1 MFRNA
6 FYLLRDAGIRF
17 AEDRAT
23 LFAATLAY
31 YTIFSLAPLLVIAV
45 SVAGFFVGRSVAQ
58 EEISST
64 ITAVAG
70 PQIASFV
77 QGIAVEMANTAT
89 TTAFTLIGIAILIY
103 GASGIFNSLRH
114 SINFMWGIAAG
125 GRKGIGGVLSEIKS
139 RALTF
144 LMVFLMGLLLVAVVL
159 ADLLFGMVEMALEG
173 VLPQLATSLPNINF
187 FVAPL
192 VAFLTFLIIFKYLP
206 DAQVAWRDAFV
217 GALFTAV
224 AFGIGALVIGQ
235 ILIRTGTASI
245 YGAASSLIVLLLWV
259 YYSAII
265 VLYGSELTFVYAQ
278 RYGQTIV
285 PSDSALYL
293 ADRYAQR
300 REEREHTARAQSEA
314 AEQRPT

>member
-1 MFRNA
+1 MFKNA

-23 LFAATLAY
+23 LFAATMAY

-45 SVAGFFVGRSVAQ
+45 AVAGFFVGRSVAQ
-58 EEISST
+58 EEVIST
-64 ITAVAG
+64 IAAVTG
-70 PQIASFV
+70 PQLASFV
-77 QGIAVEMANTAT
+77 QEIAVQMANSAT
-89 TTAFTLIGIAILIY
+89 TTAFTLIGIGILIF

-114 SINFMWGIAAG
+114 SINFLWGIAAG
-125 GRKGIGGVLSEIKS
+125 GSEGISGVISEVKS

-144 LMVFLMGLLLVAVVL
+144 LMVLVMGLLLVAVVL
-159 ADLLFGMVEMALEG
+159 AELLLGMVEMALQG
-173 VLPQLATSLPNINF
+173 VLPQLAANLPNINF
-187 FVAPL
+187 LVAPL
-192 VAFLTFLIIFKYLP
+192 VAFLTFLLIFKFLP
-206 DAQVAWRDAFV
+206 DAQVAWRDAIV

-224 AFGIGALVIGQ
+224 AFAIGALVIGQ
-235 ILIRTGTASI
+235 ILIRTGTANI

-278 RYGQTIV
+278 RHGQTIV

-300 REEREHTARAQSEA
+300 REEREQTAKARAEEGERRAS
-314 AEQRPT
+314 